1 MESCHQVKKVVEAEN
16 ECEDI
21 VPVRNI
27 EGPLRIFNLRRA
39 SASLA
44 KQK

>member
-16 ECEDI
+16 KCED
-21 VPVRNI
+21 VMLVRNI
-27 EGPLRIFNLRRA
+27 EGPLRIFNLRQV